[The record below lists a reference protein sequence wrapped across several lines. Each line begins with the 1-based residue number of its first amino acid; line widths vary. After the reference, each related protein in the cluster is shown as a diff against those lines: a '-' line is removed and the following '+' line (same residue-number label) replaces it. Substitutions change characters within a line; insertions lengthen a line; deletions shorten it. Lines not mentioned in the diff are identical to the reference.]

1 MKKLL
6 TIGLLTATFATAM
19 NAQPKL
25 ASDNID
31 EVLKAMTLEEKAK
44 LLVGGANN
52 FFGANAVVGGEADL
66 VAGAA
71 GTSPAIPRL
80 GIPATVLTD
89 GPAGVRIN
97 PTRKGTDKTYYAT
110 AFPIGSCLA
119 STWNTELVSKVGE
132 AIGNETKEYRC
143 DVILGPGMNLHRNP
157 LCGRNFEY
165 YSEDPLLTGK
175 IAAAYIQGVQ
185 SQGAGVSAK
194 HFAVNSQETDRTA
207 VDERVSQRAARELYL
222 RGFEIAVRE
231 SDPWTIMA
239 SYNQVNGQ
247 YSMGN
252 HDLLTKILRE
262 DWGYKGI
269 VMTDWIG
276 IREGLETISEVHAG
290 NDLME
295 PGQPAQVEEIIKGVK
310 EGKLD
315 IADVDRNVRRMLEY
329 IVKTPSFR
337 QYPASNNPD
346 FKAHAAITRQSAAEG
361 IVLLKNNGALPF
373 RTEGNHNSQFSA
385 RACSLS
391 SERTLNSQL
400 IKTVALFGENSYDFL
415 SGGTGSGCVHP
426 PYVVDMLQ
434 GLENAGIKSSATL
447 TDIYRKYIDYARIK
461 FQAERHPAK
470 WFQTEMMGQQ
480 KYPEISL
487 SPIAINK
494 EVQAADAAIITIG
507 RQAGEGIDRDID
519 TEFNLIPEERA
530 LITDVCNAFHAAGKP
545 VIVIINSGSVIETAS
560 WSSYPDAILCAWQ
573 PGMEGGNSIADL
585 LTGKVNPSGKLTM
598 TWPIAATDHASTKNF
613 PGNIDDYTFQMMV
626 GNKMPVPGHAYTNH
640 EEDIYVGYRFFDTF
654 NKEVAYPFGFGL
666 SYTTFAFSKPVVKLS
681 TLRSALPL
689 GSSKNSQ
696 LSTLNSQ
703 LSTLNS
709 QLSTVQVSITVKN
722 TGAVSG
728 KEVAQVYVQAP
739 KGRLEKPVQEL
750 KAFAK
755 TRELQ
760 PGESQTLTMTI
771 PVRDLASF
779 DEAGSQWI
787 TEAGTYTFRIGNNSR
802 NIAATAQLK
811 IAEYTEKTTNALAPQ
826 QPLKLLKQ

>member
-6 TIGLLTATFATAM
+6 TTGLLLATFAMTT
-19 NAQPKL
+19 NAQTQL
-25 ASDNID
+25 RADNID

-52 FFGANAVVGGEADL
+52 FFGPNAVVGGEADL

-119 STWNTELVSKVGE
+119 STWNTELVSKVGQ

-185 SQGAGVSAK
+185 KEDVGVSAK

-239 SYNQVNGQ
+239 SYNKVNGQ
-247 YSMGN
+247 FSMGN
-252 HDLLTKILRE
+252 LDLLTKILRE

-276 IREGLETISEVHAG
+276 IRDGLPTITEVQAG

-295 PGQPAQVEEIIKGVK
+295 PGQPAQVQEIIDGVK
-310 EGKLD
+310 NGKLA

-337 QYPASNNPD
+337 KYPASNNPD

-373 RTEGNHNSQFSA
+373 RTEGNHNSK
-385 RACSLS
+385 LS
-391 SERTLNSQL
+391 TVNSQL

-426 PYVVDMLQ
+426 PYVVDMLE
-434 GLENAGIKSSATL
+434 GLKNAGISSSATL
-447 TDIYRKYIDYARIK
+447 TDIYRKYIDYARVK

-480 KYPEISL
+480 KYPEIAL

-519 TEFNLIPEERA
+519 TEFNLIPEERS
-530 LITDVCNAFHAAGKP
+530 LIVDVCNAFHAAGKP

-560 WSSYPDAILCAWQ
+560 WSGYPDAILCAWQ

-598 TWPIAATDHASTKNF
+598 TWPIAATDHPSTKNF
-613 PGNIDDYTFQMMV
+613 PGSIDPYTFEMMV
-626 GNKMPVPGHAYTNH
+626 GNRMPIPGHAYTNH
-640 EEDIYVGYRFFDTF
+640 EEDIYVGYRYFDTF
-654 NKEVAYPFGFGL
+654 NRDVAYPFGFGL
-666 SYTTFAFSKPVVKLS
+666 SYTTFEMSKPVVKAKGN
-681 TLRSALPL
+681 SA
-689 GSSKNSQ
+689 
-696 LSTLNSQ
+696 
-703 LSTLNS
+703 
-709 QLSTVQVSITVKN
+709 VEVSITVKN
-722 TGAVSG
+722 TGVVAG
-728 KEVAQVYVQAP
+728 KEVAQVYVTAP
-739 KGRLEKPVQEL
+739 KGRLEKPAQEL

-779 DEAGSQWI
+779 DEAGSQWL
-787 TEAGTYTFRIGNNSR
+787 TEAGTYTFRIGFSSR
-802 NIAATAQLK
+802 DIKASLPLVLK
-811 IAEYTEKTTNALAPQ
+811 EYTEKTTNALAPQ
-826 QPLKLLKQ
+826 QSLNLLKP

>member
-1 MKKLL
+1 M
-6 TIGLLTATFATAM
+6 TT
-19 NAQPKL
+19 NAQPQL
-25 ASDNID
+25 RADNID

-52 FFGANAVVGGEADL
+52 FFGTGAVVGGEADL

-89 GPAGVRIN
+89 GPAGVRID

-175 IAAAYIQGVQ
+175 IAAAYINGVQ

-194 HFAVNSQETDRTA
+194 HFAVNSQETDRTS

-231 SDPWTIMA
+231 SNPWTIMA
-239 SYNQVNGQ
+239 SYNKVNGEF
-247 YSMGN
+247 SMGN
-252 HDLLTKILRE
+252 HDLLTKILRD
-262 DWGYKGI
+262 DWGFKGI

-276 IREGLETISEVHAG
+276 IREGLPTTREVQAG

-295 PGQPAQVEEIIKGVK
+295 PGQPAQVQEIIEGVK
-310 EGKLD
+310 SGKLD
-315 IADVDRNVRRMLEY
+315 IKDVDRNVHRMLEY
-329 IVKTPSFR
+329 IVKTPSFH
-337 QYPASNNPD
+337 QYPASNAPD

-361 IVLLKNNGALPF
+361 IVLLKNNGTLPWNSQLSTLRSALPL
-373 RTEGNHNSQFSA
+373 RSA
-385 RACSLS
+385 K
-391 SERTLNSQL
+391 NSQL
-400 IKTVALFGENSYDFL
+400 IKTVALFGENSYDFF

-426 PYVVDMLQ
+426 PYIVDMLQ
-434 GLENAGIKSSATL
+434 GLENAGIKSSPVL
-447 TDIYRKYIDYARIK
+447 TDIYRKYIEYAKVK

-470 WFQTEMMGQQ
+470 WYQLEMFGQQ
-480 KYPEISL
+480 KYPEIAI
-487 SPIAINK
+487 SPIAINN
-494 EVQAADAAIITIG
+494 EVKAADAAIITIG
-507 RQAGEGIDRDID
+507 RQAGEGVDRDID

-530 LITDVCNAFHAAGKP
+530 LIVDVCNAFHQAGKP

-560 WSSYPDAILCAWQ
+560 WSGYPDAILCAWQ

-598 TWPIAATDHASTKNF
+598 TWPIAATDHPSTKNF
-613 PGNIDDYTFQMMV
+613 PGNVDFYSFKEMHGSKAPISGYT
-626 GNKMPVPGHAYTNH
+626 YTNH
-640 EEDIYVGYRFFDTF
+640 DEDIYVGYRYFDTF
-654 NKEVAYPFGFGL
+654 NREVAFPFGYGL
-666 SYTTFAFSKPVVKLS
+666 SYTTFELSKPTVKVKGKD
-681 TLRSALPL
+681 A
-689 GSSKNSQ
+689 
-696 LSTLNSQ
+696 
-703 LSTLNS
+703 
-709 QLSTVQVSITVKN
+709 VEVSVTVKN
-722 TGAVSG
+722 TGKVSG

-739 KGRLEKPVQEL
+739 AGILEKPAQEL

-755 TRELQ
+755 TRELK

-779 DEAGSQWI
+779 DESASQWL
-787 TEAGTYTFRIGNNSR
+787 TEAGTYTFRIGFSSR
-802 NIAATAQLK
+802 DIKATLPLALK
-811 IAEYTEKTTNALAPQ
+811 EYTEKTTNALAPQ
-826 QPLKLLKQ
+826 QPLNLLKQ

>member
-1 MKKLL
+1 MKKILTSCLL
-6 TIGLLTATFATAM
+6 ATTFTMAT
-19 NAQPKL
+19 NAQTQL
-25 ASDNID
+25 RADNID
-31 EVLKAMTLEEKAK
+31 EVLKIMTLEEKAK

-52 FFGANAVVGGEADL
+52 FFGDHAIVGGEADL
-66 VAGAA
+66 VTGAA
-71 GTSPAIPRL
+71 GTTPAIPRL

-89 GPAGVRIN
+89 GPAGVRID

-119 STWNTELVSKVGE
+119 STWNTELVGQVGE

-231 SDPWTIMA
+231 SNPWTIMA

-252 HDLLTKILRE
+252 HDLLTKILRD

-276 IREGLETISEVHAG
+276 IREGLTTISEVHAG

-295 PGQPAQVEEIIKGVK
+295 PGQPAQVNEIIKGVK
-310 EGKLD
+310 EGMLD
-315 IADVDRNVRRMLEY
+315 IKDVDRNVRRMLEY
-329 IVKTPSFR
+329 IVKTPSFLK
-337 QYPASNNPD
+337 YPASNNPD
-346 FKAHAAITRQSAAEG
+346 FKAHAAITRQSACEG
-361 IVLLKNNGALPF
+361 IVLLKNNGTLPWK
-373 RTEGNHNSQFSA
+373 EG
-385 RACSLS
+385 
-391 SERTLNSQL
+391 T

-426 PYVVDMLQ
+426 PYVIDMLQ
-434 GLENAGIKSSATL
+434 GLENAGIKSSPIL
-447 TDIYRKYIDYARIK
+447 TDIYRKYIEFAKVK

-470 WFQTEMMGQQ
+470 WYQREYFGQQ
-480 KYPEISL
+480 KYPEISI
-487 SPIAINK
+487 SPIAINN
-494 EVQAADAAIITIG
+494 EVETADAAIITIG
-507 RQAGEGIDRDID
+507 RQAGEGVDRDID
-519 TEFNLIPEERA
+519 TEFNLIPEEHT
-530 LITDVCNAFHAAGKP
+530 LITDVCNAFHQAGKP

-573 PGMEGGNSIADL
+573 PGMEGGNSITDL

-613 PGNIDDYTFQMMV
+613 PGQLDYYSFKDMV
-626 GNKMPVPGHAYTNH
+626 SNKRPIAGHTYTNH
-640 EEDIYVGYRFFDTF
+640 EEDIYVGYRYFDTF
-654 NKEVAYPFGFGL
+654 QKNVAYPFGFGL
-666 SYTTFAFSKPVVKLS
+666 SYTTFQFTKPVVK
-681 TLRSALPL
+681 AK
-689 GSSKNSQ
+689 GKDA
-696 LSTLNSQ
+696 
-703 LSTLNS
+703 
-709 QLSTVQVSITVKN
+709 VEVSITVKN
-722 TGAVSG
+722 TGSVAG

-760 PGESQTLTMTI
+760 PGESQTLTITI

-779 DEAGSQWI
+779 DEAKSQWL
-787 TEAGTYTFRIGNNSR
+787 TEAGTYTFRIGASSR
-802 NIAATAQLK
+802 DIRTTASLALK
-811 IAEYTEKTTNALAPQ
+811 EYTEKTTNALAPQ
-826 QPLKLLKQ
+826 QKLKLLKQ

>member
-1 MKKLL
+1 MKRLL
-6 TIGLLTATFATAM
+6 TTCLLATTFAMTT
-19 NAQPKL
+19 NAQPQL
-25 ASDNID
+25 RADNID
-31 EVLKAMTLEEKAK
+31 EVIKAMTLEEKAK

-52 FFGANAVVGGEADL
+52 FFSDNAVVGGEADL

-89 GPAGVRIN
+89 GPAGVRID
-97 PTRKGTDKTYYAT
+97 PTRKGSDKTYYAT

-119 STWNTELVSKVGE
+119 STWNTELVNKVGQ

-194 HFAVNSQETDRTA
+194 HFAINSQETDRTA

-231 SDPWTIMA
+231 SNPWTVMS
-239 SYNQVNGQ
+239 SYNQINGQ

-252 HDLLTKILRE
+252 RDLLTKILRE
-262 DWGYKGI
+262 DWGFKGI

-276 IREGLETISEVHAG
+276 IREGLPTITEVQAG

-295 PGQPAQVEEIIKGVK
+295 PGQPAQVNEIIEGVK
-310 EGKLD
+310 SGKLD

-329 IVKTPSFR
+329 IVKTPSFKK
-337 QYPASNNPD
+337 YPASNNPD
-346 FKAHAAITRQSAAEG
+346 FVAHAAITRQSANEG
-361 IVLLKNNGALPF
+361 IVLLKNNGTLPWKN
-373 RTEGNHNSQFSA
+373 GN
-385 RACSLS
+385 
-391 SERTLNSQL
+391 

-426 PYVVDMLQ
+426 PYVVDMLE
-434 GLENAGIKSSATL
+434 GLKNAGIKSSETL
-447 TDIYRKYIDYARIK
+447 TDIYRKYIEFARVK

-470 WFQTEMMGQQ
+470 WYQNEYFGQQ
-480 KYPEISL
+480 KYPEIGL
-487 SPIAINK
+487 DPICVNK
-494 EVQAADAAIITIG
+494 EVNGADAAIITIG
-507 RQAGEGIDRDID
+507 RQAGEGVDRDIN
-519 TEFNLIPEERA
+519 TEFNLNAEERA
-530 LITDVCNAFHAAGKP
+530 LITNVCNAFHAAGKP

-560 WSSYPDAILCAWQ
+560 WSGYPDAILCAWQ

-613 PGNIDDYTFQMMV
+613 PGQIDDYSLQQMI
-626 GNKMPVPGHAYTNH
+626 GNKTPIPGHAYTNH
-640 EEDIYVGYRFFDTF
+640 EEDIYVGYRYFDTF
-654 NKEVAYPFGFGL
+654 GRDVAYPFGFGL
-666 SYTTFAFSKPVVKLS
+666 SYTTFAFSKPVVK
-681 TLRSALPL
+681 AK
-689 GSSKNSQ
+689 GKDA
-696 LSTLNSQ
+696 
-703 LSTLNS
+703 
-709 QLSTVQVSITVKN
+709 VEVSITVKN
-722 TGAVSG
+722 TGSVSG
-728 KEVAQVYVQAP
+728 KEVAQVYVKAP
-739 KGRLEKPVQEL
+739 KGNLEKPAQEL

-755 TRELQ
+755 SCELQ
-760 PGESQTLTMTI
+760 PGESEVLTMTI
-771 PVRDLASF
+771 PVRMLASF
-779 DEAGSQWI
+779 DEANSQWL
-787 TEAGTYTFRIGNNSR
+787 TEAGTYTFCIGNSSR
-802 NIAATAQLK
+802 NIAATATLK
-811 IAEYTEKTTNALAPQ
+811 LGEYTEKTTNALAPQ
-826 QPLKLLKQ
+826 HKLNLLKQ

>member
-1 MKKLL
+1 M
-6 TIGLLTATFATAM
+6 TT
-19 NAQPKL
+19 NAQPQL
-25 ASDNID
+25 RADNID
-31 EVLKAMTLEEKAK
+31 EVLKAMTLEEKAR

-52 FFGANAVVGGEADL
+52 FFGTGAVVGGEADL

-89 GPAGVRIN
+89 GPAGVRID

-252 HDLLTKILRE
+252 HDLLTKILRD

-329 IVKTPSFR
+329 IVKTPSFH
-337 QYPASNNPD
+337 QYPASNAPD

-361 IVLLKNNGALPF
+361 IVLLKNNGVLPF
-373 RTEGNHNSQFSA
+373 RTEGN
-385 RACSLS
+385 LS
-391 SERTLNSQL
+391 PLTSHHSPL

-470 WFQTEMMGQQ
+470 WFQTEYMGQQ

-487 SPIAINK
+487 SPIAIGK
-494 EVQAADAAIITIG
+494 EVKAADAAIITIG

-519 TEFNLIPEERA
+519 TEFNLIPEERS
-530 LITDVCNAFHAAGKP
+530 LIVDVCNAFHAAGKP

-613 PGNIDDYTFQMMV
+613 PGNIDDYSFQMMV
-626 GNKMPVPGHAYTNH
+626 GKKMPIPGHTYTNH
-640 EEDIYVGYRFFDTF
+640 EEDIYVGYRYFDTF
-654 NKEVAYPFGFGL
+654 NREVAYPFGFGL
-666 SYTTFAFSKPVVKLS
+666 SYTTFEMSKPAVKAKGN
-681 TLRSALPL
+681 SA
-689 GSSKNSQ
+689 
-696 LSTLNSQ
+696 
-703 LSTLNS
+703 
-709 QLSTVQVSITVKN
+709 VEVSVTVKN
-722 TGAVSG
+722 TGAVAG
-728 KEVAQVYVQAP
+728 KEVAQVYVTAP
-739 KGRLEKPVQEL
+739 KGRLEKPAQEL

-779 DEAGSQWI
+779 DEAGSQWL
-787 TEAGTYTFRIGNNSR
+787 TEAGTYTFRIGFSSR
-802 NIAATAQLK
+802 DIKASLPLALK
-811 IAEYTEKTTNALAPQ
+811 EYTEKTTNALAPQ
-826 QPLKLLKQ
+826 QTLNLLKQ

>member
-1 MKKLL
+1 MITGVLLLLMASTMTAQTKLR
-6 TIGLLTATFATAM
+6 A
-19 NAQPKL
+19 
-25 ASDNID
+25 DNID
-31 EVLKAMTLEEKAK
+31 EVLKAMTIEEKAK

-52 FFGANAVVGGEADL
+52 FFGAGAVVGGEADL

-71 GTSPAIPRL
+71 GTTPRIERL

-89 GPAGVRIN
+89 GPAGVRID
-97 PTRKGTDKTYYAT
+97 PTREGTTQTYYAT

-119 STWNTELVSKVGE
+119 STWNTELVSRVGE

-165 YSEDPLLTGK
+165 YSEDPLVTGK
-175 IAAAYIQGVQ
+175 IAAAYIKGVQ

-194 HFAVNSQETDRTA
+194 HFAVNSQETDRTS

-239 SYNQVNGQ
+239 SYNKVNGEF
-247 YSMGN
+247 SMGN
-252 HDLLTKILRE
+252 YDLLTKILRE

-276 IREGLETISEVHAG
+276 IRKGLPTINEVHAG

-295 PGQPAQVEEIIKGVK
+295 PGQPAQVQEIIEGIKS
-310 EGKLD
+310 GKLSME
-315 IADVDRNVRRMLEY
+315 DVDRNVRRMLEY
-329 IVKTPSFR
+329 IVKTPSFNN
-337 QYPASNNPD
+337 YPYTNKPD
-346 FKAHAAITRQSAAEG
+346 FEAHAAITRQSAAEG
-361 IVLLKNNGALPF
+361 IVLLKNNGALPWKD
-373 RTEGNHNSQFSA
+373 GK
-385 RACSLS
+385 
-391 SERTLNSQL
+391 

-426 PYVVDMLQ
+426 PYVVDMLT
-434 GLENAGIKSSATL
+434 GLKNAGINSSATL
-447 TDIYRKYIDYARIK
+447 TDIYRKYIDYARVK

-480 KYPEISL
+480 KYPEIGI
-487 SPIAINK
+487 SPIAIDK
-494 EVQAADAAIITIG
+494 EVAGADAAIITIG
-507 RQAGEGIDRDID
+507 RQAGEGIDRDIA
-519 TEFNLIPEERA
+519 TEFNLVPEELA
-530 LITDVCNAFHAAGKP
+530 LIKDVCNAFHQAGKP
-545 VIVIINSGSVIETAS
+545 VVVIINSGSVIETAS
-560 WSSYPDAILCAWQ
+560 WSGYPDAILCAWQ
-573 PGMEGGNSIADL
+573 PGMEGGNSVADL

-598 TWPIAATDHASTKNF
+598 TWPLAATDHPSTKGY
-613 PGNIDDYTFQMMV
+613 PGTMDFYTYEVTRGYTGQV
-626 GNKMPVPGHAYTNH
+626 AGYDYTNH

-654 NKEVAYPFGFGL
+654 NREVAYPFGFGL
-666 SYTTFAFSKPVVKLS
+666 SYTTFEFSKPVVK
-681 TLRSALPL
+681 AK
-689 GSSKNSQ
+689 GKD
-696 LSTLNSQ
+696 
-703 LSTLNS
+703 
-709 QLSTVQVSITVKN
+709 VVEVSITVKN

-739 KGRLEKPVQEL
+739 KGKLEKPAQEL

-779 DEAGSQWI
+779 DEADSQWL
-787 TEAGTYTFRIGNNSR
+787 TEAGSYTFRIGNSSR
-802 NIAATAQLK
+802 NLPLSVALTLK
-811 IAEYTEKTTNALAPQ
+811 EYTEKVNNALAPQ
-826 QPLKLLKQ
+826 QKLNLLKH